1 LFVGTEGRL
10 SIIELIMPQKKAHY
24 TSLMHPIE
32 SAIALSKAKMN
43 TVLKC
48 NRQDDGD
55 HNNFIFLAN

>member
-1 LFVGTEGRL
+1 MLGFV
-10 SIIELIMPQKKAHY
+10 
-24 TSLMHPIE
+24 TSTQPTR

-55 HNNFIFLAN
+55 HTNFIFLAN